1 MSRNLTLQEKLTHLT
16 GIFHQHF
23 IKSASLGPQ
32 ELVETP
38 QQVIDHKCNSF
49 WIAKLTGR
57 ETIYTRGSQQEAA
70 LASSKKQRK
79 TQSHLVITL
88 INPWLAVIVCYNNQ
102 ICLNVCKIPQTEIAE
117 RLSKKKK

>member
-70 LASSKKQRK
+70 LASSKKQTK
-79 TQSHLVITL
+79 ENSISLGNY
-88 INPWLAVIVCYNNQ
+88 INNSMVGSNSMLQQPNLLK
-102 ICLNVCKIPQTEIAE
+102 CL
-117 RLSKKKK
+117 